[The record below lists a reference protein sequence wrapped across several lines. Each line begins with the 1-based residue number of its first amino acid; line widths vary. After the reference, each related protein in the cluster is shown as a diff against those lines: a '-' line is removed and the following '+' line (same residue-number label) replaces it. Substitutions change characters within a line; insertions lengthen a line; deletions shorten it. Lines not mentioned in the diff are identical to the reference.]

1 MFDFGRWQVEKIGAS
16 IAYSDLVE
24 EDGFEP
30 SKSSTTDLQSAPFGH
45 SGTPPY
51 EIVGAGGRTRTPDL
65 LITNQLLYQLSYT
78 SACVSSAAMISL
90 PEGRGFVK
98 RFLRKR
104 SVFLA
109 QILDC
114 YPYRDKQGERPRFF
128 CLRCGQEQ
136 YSYDPPGVWG
146 ICRRCRRQER
156 KREENA
162 MTLQEMSTTYRAQAQ
177 RLRERIRSLE
187 AAGRQA
193 ESKTERERL
202 NGRAL
207 ALTPI
212 WRETRDLAVLLE
224 NYYERGYRRND
235 RYTL

>member
-1 MFDFGRWQVEKIGAS
+1 
-16 IAYSDLVE
+16 
-24 EDGFEP
+24 
-30 SKSSTTDLQSAPFGH
+30 
-45 SGTPPY
+45 
-51 EIVGAGGRTRTPDL
+51 
-65 LITNQLLYQLSYT
+65 
-78 SACVSSAAMISL
+78 
-90 PEGRGFVK
+90 
-98 RFLRKR
+98 
-104 SVFLA
+104 
-109 QILDC
+109 
-114 YPYRDKQGERPRFF
+114 
-128 CLRCGQEQ
+128 
-136 YSYDPPGVWG
+136 
-146 ICRRCRRQER
+146 
-156 KREENA
+156 